1 MRRLVGV
8 ALSLALLACSSSKVQ
23 RAPTVPATEASPIAV
38 APPPASFGELA
49 PRYIVHRD
57 RSRLE
62 VIASDSVLGKHLI
75 TFDRWQAK
83 VTTSPS
89 LMIALSIDV
98 TSMKMDPAKLGG
110 WIQENVLEARRYP
123 QMKLDA
129 TMRILDVREG
139 TATVDA
145 IAEVHG
151 VRRAL
156 RFDGIVTKHGDAF
169 RFRAEVIVKRQ
180 DFKLR
185 APAAVDPFVHDDIQI
200 TVDAVATPETVRA
213 EDVETPPETQSETP
227 QK

>member
-1 MRRLVGV
+1 ML
-8 ALSLALLACSSSKVQ
+8 ALALLACSSSKVQ
-23 RAPTVPATEASPIAV
+23 RAPTVPVTEGSPIAL

-49 PRYIVHRD
+49 PHYIVHPG

-62 VIASDSVLGKHLI
+62 VIASDSVLGKHHI

-89 LMIALSIDV
+89 LTIAMVIDV
-98 TSMKMDPAKLGG
+98 TSMKMEPAKLGG
-110 WIQENVLEARRYP
+110 WIQENMLEVRRYP

-129 TMRILDVREG
+129 TMRILDVRDG
-139 TATVDA
+139 TATVEA

-156 RFDGIVTKHGDAF
+156 RFDGIVTRHAEDF

-180 DFKLR
+180 DFRLR
-185 APAAVDPFVHDDIQI
+185 APAAVDAFVNDDIQI
-200 TVDAVATPETVRA
+200 TVDAVATPESVRA
-213 EDVETPPETQSETP
+213 EDVEPPP
-227 QK
+227 DPGRPRP